1 MLHDVILNGLGSG
14 TAFISHH
21 GRSSDSLTIEDL
33 VAFSYSVG
41 IDLHGDEGDGAIA
54 PLILRNPDII
64 ASTVLASE
72 NYPARIEGGIM
83 YGVISASG
91 MISIDL
97 IDTSTENSSMYD
109 GAELRTWKTFT
120 LSAQLN
126 GILQDVEFSIHT
138 LGLDPDFSASVF
150 GNSLL
155 VEIPVAYAGN
165 QTSST
170 LTSFTVTTQ
179 ASGLPNIVHAT
190 NYSGTTSLLIEITLL
205 SNNPPTVEIVK
216 PYSGERVMESVHLLA
231 AAEYSDDLDNVQDL
245 TLVWIITDSTGV
257 EVMRGPNEPQ
267 YNITDL
273 QYGLY
278 VLELR
283 VTDTLGATSSDAV
296 DFEITELDSDGD
308 WTNTCIF
315 TLNTSVWFDKTIG
328 YSCGPDSEDTDDDND
343 GHLDTRDAWPVDPC
357 AWQDTD
363 NDGLPNNVKCPEGK
377 TTYLVADPDDD
388 NNGILDILE
397 STASTESG
405 DFSTGTLLLI
415 VLILAGIGLFMAR
428 VKRGGGELGPIDEK
442 HL

>member
-1 MLHDVILNGLGSG
+1 
-14 TAFISHH
+14 
-21 GRSSDSLTIEDL
+21 
-33 VAFSYSVG
+33 
-41 IDLHGDEGDGAIA
+41 
-54 PLILRNPDII
+54 
-64 ASTVLASE
+64 
-72 NYPARIEGGIM
+72 
-83 YGVISASG
+83 
-91 MISIDL
+91 
-97 IDTSTENSSMYD
+97 
-109 GAELRTWKTFT
+109 
-120 LSAQLN
+120 
-126 GILQDVEFSIHT
+126 
-138 LGLDPDFSASVF
+138 
-150 GNSLL
+150 
-155 VEIPVAYAGN
+155 
-165 QTSST
+165 
-170 LTSFTVTTQ
+170 
-179 ASGLPNIVHAT
+179 
-190 NYSGTTSLLIEITLL
+190 
-205 SNNPPTVEIVK
+205 
-216 PYSGERVMESVHLLA
+216 MESVHLLA

>member
-1 MLHDVILNGLGSG
+1 
-14 TAFISHH
+14 
-21 GRSSDSLTIEDL
+21 
-33 VAFSYSVG
+33 
-41 IDLHGDEGDGAIA
+41 
-54 PLILRNPDII
+54 
-64 ASTVLASE
+64 
-72 NYPARIEGGIM
+72 M

-91 MISIDL
+91 MITIDL
-97 IDTSTENSSMYD
+97 IDTSTENPSMYD

-126 GILQDVEFSIHT
+126 GVLQDVGFSIHT
-138 LGLDPDFSASVF
+138 LGLEPAFSTSVF

-155 VEIPVAYAGN
+155 VEIPVAFAGN

-170 LTSFTVTTQ
+170 LVSFNVTTQ
-179 ASGLPNIVHAT
+179 ASGLPDTVHDT
-190 NYSGTTSLLIEITLL
+190 NYSETTSLLIEIALV
-205 SNNPPTVEIVK
+205 SNNPPTVEIVQ

-231 AAEYSDDLDNVQDL
+231 AAEYSDDLDAVQDL

-273 QYGLY
+273 QFGLY

-296 DFEITELDSDGD
+296 DFEVTELDSDGD

-315 TLNTSVWFDKTIG
+315 TLNTSVWFDKING

-343 GHLDTRDAWPVDPC
+343 GHPDTRDAWPVDPC

-363 NDGLPNNVKCPEGK
+363 NDGLPNNVNCPEGK

-388 NNGILDILE
+388 NDGILDILE
-397 STASTESG
+397 GETATDSG

-428 VKRGGGELGPIDEK
+428 VKRGGGELGPINEK